1 MTRLIYQ
8 GILIGV
14 LITIFADGVHWF
26 ITPNSHDAS
35 SARRIAVLVQMLV
48 VAAIAFLVWRRAKRD
63 AMLLEIKLVSD
74 DRGVNG

>member
-14 LITIFADGVHWF
+14 LITIFADSVHWF
-26 ITPNSHDAS
+26 ITANSQDAS
-35 SARRIAVLVQMLV
+35 GARRIAVLVQMVV

-63 AMLLEIKLVSD
+63 AMLLEVKLLSD
-74 DRGVNG
+74 DRSGNG